1 MQNEALK
8 KEIKKNYGK
17 IALEGNSFN
26 ACCNPSQEI
35 CCDDTDN
42 ISKEQVSSII
52 GYNTTDLKSIP
63 EESILG
69 LGCGAPLNFANI
81 QRW

>member
-1 MQNEALK
+1 MQIEALK

-17 IALEGNSFN
+17 IALEGNASN
-26 ACCNPSQEI
+26 ARCNPSQEI

-52 GYNTTDLKSIP
+52 GYNTNITYASPTASGEPQRI
-63 EESILG
+63 IV
-69 LGCGAPLNFANI
+69 PL
-81 QRW
+81 